1 MLKAVCYYIDN
12 KFSCY
17 VSEMIT
23 PEIII
28 WLLKI
33 QKEQSGN
40 PHLGAKCAM
49 VMLEI
54 VQKHDII
61 IKY

>member
-1 MLKAVCYYIDN
+1 MLKVIIYYIDN
-12 KFSCY
+12 KFSSY
-17 VSEMIT
+17 FNEMIT

-33 QKEQSGN
+33 QIDQIKN

-49 VMLEI
+49 VMLDI
-54 VQKHDII
+54 VQKHDIK